1 MSKTSF
7 RLMWGRSDISRDVK
21 SMWARRSSD
30 TLVLCI
36 RKKKKSD
43 CPQSYVFSVC
53 VYFITV
59 LSGMMTGL

>member
-21 SMWARRSSD
+21 SMWARRASD

-36 RKKKKSD
+36 RKKKKVIVPRAMSL
-43 CPQSYVFSVC
+43 VC
-53 VYFITV
+53 VSISSLFSQV
-59 LSGMMTGL
+59 